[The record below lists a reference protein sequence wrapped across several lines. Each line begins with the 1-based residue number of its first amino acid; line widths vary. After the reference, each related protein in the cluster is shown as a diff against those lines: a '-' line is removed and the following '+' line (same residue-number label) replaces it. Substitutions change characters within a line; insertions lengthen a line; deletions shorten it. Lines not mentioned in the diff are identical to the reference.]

1 MMQVCTTASS
11 HTVLIAS
18 GKPFNPSQTTM
29 HTSAT
34 PRFLISVSTASQELR
49 AFPAVAG
56 PQPQDVAFTVDGH
69 PDRDVDRSVGDLTVA
84 DLDVDGVDE
93 HHRIHPTEGPAL
105 PLKSSPPAPCRCPGT
120 SRPSTPTLRRYP
132 QSLPS
137 SRRWSILWL

>member
-1 MMQVCTTASS
+1 MMQVCTTANS

-34 PRFLISVSTASQELR
+34 PRFLISVSTASEELR

-93 HHRIHPTEGPAL
+93 HHRIHPIEGPVL
-105 PLKSSPPAPCRCPGT
+105 PFGHLLEHLVGDPGDGVLLSP
-120 SRPSTPTLRRYP
+120 SLRRYP
-132 QSLPS
+132 ESVPR
-137 SRRWSILWL
+137 SRRWSILWR